1 MKFYRDLKNCVIF
14 FRTIFRTTI
23 LLNSVKLQYVLN
35 AQSLQQ
41 TTGTARELAVV
52 GKLELSFANRN
63 NQKHRNIDVLT
74 ETSLFM

>member
-41 TTGTARELAVV
+41 QLEPRESWPLLANWNCHLRIEIT
-52 GKLELSFANRN
+52 K
-63 NQKHRNIDVLT
+63 NIATLT
-74 ETSLFM
+74 F